1 MNAELRKDKQFLLDE
16 LPALRQLVSS
26 KGATP
31 EVERERMERYEEVKR
46 AVEDLSDNATGG
58 TTLRPQRTEF
68 GSDGRQYTRTVM
80 LDGEEMD
87 RALSNPE
94 AYQHTGQ
101 TSEFVREATSARQ
114 RQDVALDN
122 IELGLSTL
130 KELGTAMGEELE
142 RHDGIIDEVGT
153 KMDSATKEMQ
163 NNNARLKGLVM
174 KVRSTRR
181 FFIDL
186 ILICVVLALGL
197 FIYNIVSHP

>member
-1 MNAELRKDKQFLLDE
+1 MNAELRKDKQFLLEE

-26 KGATP
+26 KDATP
-31 EVERERMERYEEVKR
+31 EAEQERLERYEEAKR
-46 AVEDLSDNATGG
+46 AVEDVSDNATGG
-58 TTLRPQRTEF
+58 PTLRPQRTEL

-80 LDGEEMD
+80 LDGEEID

-94 AYQHTGQ
+94 AYQHTAQ
-101 TSEFVREATSARQ
+101 TSEFVREAKSARE
-114 RQDVALDN
+114 RQDVALDH

-142 RHDGIIDEVGT
+142 RHDRIIDEVET
-153 KMDSATKEMQ
+153 KMDSATKDMR
-163 NNNARLKGLVM
+163 NNNARLKGLVTQ
-174 KVRSTRR
+174 VRSTRR

-197 FIYNIVSHP
+197 FIYEIVAHP